1 MTNDISSFKRKF
13 HRTLEPL
20 KVMLINR
27 RIDMTEKQWES
38 FVERTKESV
47 IGHPDQYL
55 GQVLPPPKT
64 LRMIV
69 QQIFEE
75 LVHREKNL
83 RGNSII

>member
-1 MTNDISSFKRKF
+1 MTNEITLFKKKF
-13 HRTLEPL
+13 HRSLEPL

-27 RIDMTEKQWES
+27 RSGMTAQQWQS

-55 GQVLPPPKT
+55 GQVLPPPKA

-69 QQIFEE
+69 QQIFDE
-75 LVHREKNL
+75 LVHRERNF
-83 RGNSII
+83 RT